1 MGVLAVI
8 RCTWGPTF
16 WPRGNCVAFPDLL
29 VGKGCGHIA
38 SQNPRRGGCWQHSSP
53 RPSWVHNGSDPK
65 GEHFIHRKS
74 LGECLRP
81 PRPSD
86 HTLPPAKL
94 DPRCQETVL
103 GRGGKGGWGMA
114 GYGWERGGR
123 EVAAAVRPPLPPQ
136 SLPAG
141 RGHARVVRG
150 RTGGW
155 GRAGG
160 SGTYGRFGDA
170 GGSGTRGRL
179 GDVRALRGR
188 GWFGYARTARGRA
201 GSSGTHG
208 RRPLPGRGGAAES
221 GDRIGCSRRRV
232 MPRLGLYT

>member
-1 MGVLAVI
+1 
-8 RCTWGPTF
+8 
-16 WPRGNCVAFPDLL
+16 
-29 VGKGCGHIA
+29 
-38 SQNPRRGGCWQHSSP
+38 
-53 RPSWVHNGSDPK
+53 
-65 GEHFIHRKS
+65 
-74 LGECLRP
+74 
-81 PRPSD
+81 
-86 HTLPPAKL
+86 
-94 DPRCQETVL
+94 
-103 GRGGKGGWGMA
+103 MA

-188 GWFGYARTARGRA
+188 GWFGTRGRLGDA
-201 GSSGTHG
+201 QAVRG
-208 RRPLPGRGGAAES
+208 RTGGARYPGEEEPRRAETES
-221 GDRIGCSRRRV
+221 GALGGVLCPGLVSTHDLWGNK
-232 MPRLGLYT
+232 RLS